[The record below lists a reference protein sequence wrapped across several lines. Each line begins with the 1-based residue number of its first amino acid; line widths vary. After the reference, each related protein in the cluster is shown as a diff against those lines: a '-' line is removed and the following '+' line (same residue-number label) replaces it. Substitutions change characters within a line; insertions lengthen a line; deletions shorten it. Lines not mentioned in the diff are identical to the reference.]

1 MHWKRRQ
8 KCKCKMSMAQMSARL
23 FAGTAAT
30 AMGGSTSERSALLLV
45 GAARRFCIFDASGQV
60 GSARD
65 GM

>member
-1 MHWKRRQ
+1 
-8 KCKCKMSMAQMSARL
+8 MAQMSARL

-45 GAARRFCIFDASGQV
+45 GAARRFCIFDASGEV

-65 GM
+65 GI